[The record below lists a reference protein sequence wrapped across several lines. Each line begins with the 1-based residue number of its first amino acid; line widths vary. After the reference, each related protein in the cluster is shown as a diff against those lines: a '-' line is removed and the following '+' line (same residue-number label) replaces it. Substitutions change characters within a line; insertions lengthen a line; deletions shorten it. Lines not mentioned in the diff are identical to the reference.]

1 MGESS
6 LGRVLLIAN
15 PAANNGRV
23 RKVALEARD
32 ALRTACPSIDEVQL
46 VLTEQPAHATR
57 IASSAH
63 PWDTVVA
70 LGGDG
75 VAHEVA
81 NGLMRIDGPDRPV
94 FGLLPFG
101 SGNDYARTLGMPMD
115 LRAAVQA
122 LEAARSRSF
131 DLGICNDRFFLQ
143 TLSFGLDAAIALD
156 TVKRRK
162 TTRLSGAPLYLVSG
176 LTQLVAHLDVH
187 HAEVSIDG
195 AEPALLDVHLLAIQ
209 NGATYG
215 GGFSVCPDARP
226 DDSVLDLCWVDGPQ
240 PVHRATKT
248 FLLAKGGRHVTRPGV
263 HFDRAS
269 QATVAFAGS
278 VPAQIDGEQ
287 LTGTRFKI
295 GVAHRALSVLSL
307 A

>member
-1 MGESS
+1 MGESN

-23 RKVALEARD
+23 KKVALEVRD
-32 ALRTACPSIDEVQL
+32 ALRTACPSVEEVQL

-81 NGLMRIDGPDRPV
+81 NGLMRIDEGDRPL

-101 SGNDYARTLGMPMD
+101 SGNDYARTLGMPTD
-115 LRAAVQA
+115 LRAAVRA
-122 LEAARSRSF
+122 LERAHPHRF
-131 DLGICNDRFFLQ
+131 DLGVCNGEFFLQ

-176 LTQLVAHLDVH
+176 LSQLIGHLDVH
-187 HAEVSIDG
+187 RARLSLDGTDPVS
-195 AEPALLDVHLLAIQ
+195 LDVHLLAIQ
-209 NGATYG
+209 NGVTYG
-215 GGFSVCPDARP
+215 GGFAVCPDARP
-226 DDSVLDLCWVDGPQ
+226 DDAELDLCWVDGPQ
-240 PVHRATKT
+240 SVARATKT
-248 FLLAKGGRHVTRPGV
+248 FLLAKGGKHAERPGV
-263 HFDRAS
+263 RFNR
-269 QATVAFAGS
+269 GS
-278 VPAQIDGEQ
+278 RIVVEFSGAVPAQIDGEE
-287 LTGTRFKI
+287 LKGARFEI
-295 GVAHRALSVLSL
+295 GVASRALSVLAL
-307 A
+307 V

>member
-1 MGESS
+1 MCESS

-15 PAANNGRV
+15 PAASNGRV
-23 RKVALEARD
+23 KSVALEARD
-32 ALRTACPSIDEVQL
+32 ALRAACSSVDEVQL

-81 NGLMRIDGPDRPV
+81 NGLMRIDEEDRPA

-101 SGNDYARTLGMPMD
+101 SGNDYARTLGMPTD

-122 LEAARSRSF
+122 LETAHPRRF
-131 DLGICNDRFFLQ
+131 DLGTCNDEFYLQ

-156 TVKRRK
+156 TVRRRK
-162 TTRLSGAPLYLVSG
+162 TTRLSGAPLYFVSG
-176 LTQLVAHLDVH
+176 LTQLACHLDVH
-187 HAEVSIDG
+187 RAWLSVDG
-195 AEPALLDVHLLAIQ
+195 ADPVSLDVHLLAVQ
-209 NGATYG
+209 NGVTYG
-215 GGFSVCPDARP
+215 GGFAVCPDARP
-226 DDSVLDLCWVDGPQ
+226 DDAELDLCWVDGRQ
-240 PVHRATKT
+240 SVFQATKT
-248 FLLAKGGRHVTRPGV
+248 FLLAKGGKHAARPGV
-263 HFDRAS
+263 HLSR
-269 QATVAFAGS
+269 GS
-278 VPAQIDGEQ
+278 KMSIEFSGYVPAQIDGEE
-287 LTGTRFKI
+287 LKGSRFEI
-295 GVAHRALSVLSL
+295 GVAPRALSVLVP